1 MRPLATRLVR
11 RGFSLEELGYD
22 LQRGIGDLKAL
33 LQQAPPVLL
42 GFLHKLEED
51 DYSIQ
56 FDLKDIDKV
65 QKHFDRI
72 SNRLSFSI
80 VLLAVSLIVAGIIVG
95 SSLAAGN
102 EPSLLR
108 LNTIVLRAS
117 LVVAAAIIVA
127 LIISIFR
134 TKKF

>member
-1 MRPLATRLVR
+1 MTCNAA
-11 RGFSLEELGYD
+11 SA
-22 LQRGIGDLKAL
+22 DLKACCSKRL
-33 LQQAPPVLL
+33 PFCWL
-42 GFLHKLEED
+42 FHKLEED